1 MSEESPMGA
10 APPPPPKTTTASGAA
25 MIEVSPWLT
34 AAVVAAYA
42 TKALWVK
49 LRHVASAA
57 RKQKLLKN
65 EPSLKLEENE
75 NANENESAEETKS
88 EYECDAGHEEAP
100 DIGQD
105 EMLKHFESDTGPVT
119 RSIEL

>member
-10 APPPPPKTTTASGAA
+10 APPPPPKTTTASGAT
-25 MIEVSPWLT
+25 MIEVGPWLT

-57 RKQKLLKN
+57 RKQKLPKD
-65 EPSLKLEENE
+65 EPSQKLQEIGNDADPE
-75 NANENESAEETKS
+75 AESEDEGPPAVE
-88 EYECDAGHEEAP
+88 
-100 DIGQD
+100 QD
-105 EMLKHFESDTGPVT
+105 EMLKHFDSDAGPIA
-119 RSIEL
+119 RKIEL